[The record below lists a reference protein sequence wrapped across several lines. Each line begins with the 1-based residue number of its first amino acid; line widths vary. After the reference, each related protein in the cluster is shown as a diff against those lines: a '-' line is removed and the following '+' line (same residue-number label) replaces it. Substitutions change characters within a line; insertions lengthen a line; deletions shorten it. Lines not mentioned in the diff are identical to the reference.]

1 MLRMRSHLFSVM
13 SGACLAMFLCASES
27 GANANE
33 EQQAVY
39 SHSVQGLRGRGERGR
54 LSKAEWA
61 TQMADQRYLH
71 GLARPNVR
79 IRLNLA
85 DQRQYRFA
93 MARLKL
99 AGKTPENSP
108 YLFKA
113 MEQRRQKHLARG
125 FQAGLLPEPELGLQ
139 FASGTSEMH
148 FIETASIGESSAVTN
163 DGSGTASST
172 FPGGSF
178 YTYADVNY
186 TDASGYPL
194 GDLGWV
200 EEFDGGYSMTVST
213 TADLSQTSLTR
224 YVVSS
229 YKIEDSAEGFT
240 DSYIFT
246 VMGAEVGAP
255 VPEKPSVAVPLVQAP
270 LDVKL
275 NDGIISVCL
284 NRTWTMDCDYDLT
297 GTPQSIKLP
306 LKGSVTI
313 QSNHIFDEAT
323 INKIRTDLNNKQP
336 VEDAGHIKLILT
348 KGGGGCDVVDGN
360 TLAPNMAQ
368 FWNRVTL
375 ADNKK
380 TFYWDLTGTNAA
392 LFDEGC
398 RQMQDRVKL
407 TARIFLPLI
416 KGTLKQSSS
425 ITLSNDDSVF
435 RPNYKFKPIT
445 ITNSCLAAG
454 TEIELAAGGSSPI
467 ESLKVGD
474 RASNPYRD
482 SLTVMDTAVGIEP
495 VPMVRIRDEA
505 GRTLLMTEMHPIQVV
520 TRGMVQA
527 RSLQEGDLVMTKAGP
542 SKLVAVRREA
552 YSGKVYNLKVGSEAE
567 QATLGRD
574 QTVMYANGFMVGDG
588 QIQSK
593 YESIAMARKDGNVL
607 SRLPNKWHRDY
618 LMSNQTR

>member
-1 MLRMRSHLFSVM
+1 M
-13 SGACLAMFLCASES
+13 AMFLFTFKS
-27 GANANE
+27 NAHE

-39 SHSVQGLRGRGERGR
+39 SHGDQGLRGRGERGR
-54 LSKAEWA
+54 LSKDEWA
-61 TQMADQRYLH
+61 THMADQRYLH

-99 AGKTPENSP
+99 AGKTPGNSP
-108 YLFKA
+108 YLFQA

-125 FQAGLLPEPELGLQ
+125 FQAGLLPTPERGLQ
-139 FASGTSEMH
+139 STGGTSEMH
-148 FIETASIGESSAVTN
+148 FIETASIGESTAVAN
-163 DGSGTASST
+163 DGTGTASST
-172 FPGGSF
+172 FPGGAF
-178 YTYADVNY
+178 YTYADINY
-186 TDASGYPL
+186 TDVSGYPL

-200 EEFDGGYSMTVST
+200 EEFDGGYSVTVSN

-224 YVVSS
+224 YSVSS

-246 VMGAEVGAP
+246 EMGADNGAP
-255 VPEKPSVAVPLVQAP
+255 VPEKPSMSIPLVQAP

-284 NRTWTMDCDYDLT
+284 NRTWTQDCDYDLT
-297 GTPQSIKLP
+297 GSLHAVKLP
-306 LKGSVTI
+306 LKGSLTI
-313 QSNHIFDEAT
+313 QSSHTFDEAT

-336 VEDAGHIKLILT
+336 VDDAGHIKLILT

-360 TLAPNMAQ
+360 TLVASMSQ

-375 ADNKK
+375 STNKK

-392 LFDEGC
+392 FFDEGC
-398 RQMQDRVKL
+398 RQVQDRVKL

-416 KGTLKQSSS
+416 SGGLKHSSS
-425 ITLSNDDSVF
+425 ITLSNDDNVF
-435 RPNYKFKPIT
+435 RPVYKFKPIT

-454 TEIELAAGGSSPI
+454 TEIELAAGGSTPI

-482 SLTVMDTAVGIEP
+482 SLTVMDTAIGIEP

-527 RSLQEGDLVMTKAGP
+527 RSLQEGDLV
-542 SKLVAVRREA
+542 
-552 YSGKVYNLKVGSEAE
+552 
-567 QATLGRD
+567 
-574 QTVMYANGFMVGDG
+574 
-588 QIQSK
+588 
-593 YESIAMARKDGNVL
+593 
-607 SRLPNKWHRDY
+607 
-618 LMSNQTR
+618 